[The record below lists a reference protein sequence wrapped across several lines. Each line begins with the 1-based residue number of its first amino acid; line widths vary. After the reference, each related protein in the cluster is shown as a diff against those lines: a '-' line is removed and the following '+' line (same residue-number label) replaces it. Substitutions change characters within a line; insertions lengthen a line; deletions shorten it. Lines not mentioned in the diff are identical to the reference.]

1 MVKEYH
7 DESLHV
13 IIDCK
18 TGNETLD
25 KGIEYTILG
34 YVNLAVYCLEKD
46 KFDQLAT
53 KSREMAV
60 EFSEQKD

>member
-1 MVKEYH
+1 MTKEYH

-18 TGNETLD
+18 TGNKILD
-25 KGIEYTILG
+25 QSIESTILG
-34 YVNLAVYCLEKD
+34 YVYMAVYCLEKD
-46 KFDQLAT
+46 KFDQLIE

-60 EFSEQKD
+60 EFSEQKA

>member
-7 DESLHV
+7 DEFLHV
-13 IIDCK
+13 IADCK
-18 TGNETLD
+18 TGNEILD
-25 KGIEYTILG
+25 QSVESTILG
-34 YVNLAVYCLEKD
+34 YVHLTVYCLEKG
-46 KFDQLAT
+46 KFDQLIA